1 MTINLPAPY
10 ICHKFWHAPGAS
22 TINLHGIFVIELIRL
37 ELFIVLNVAGFENP
51 SSSCCHMAGRFGGL
65 IPCGPTSIVCWDRSK
80 YVFWDPYH
88 PTDAANVIIAKRL
101 LDGDH
106 NDIFP
111 MNVRQ
116 LFQA

>member
-1 MTINLPAPY
+1 M
-10 ICHKFWHAPGAS
+10 
-22 TINLHGIFVIELIRL
+22 
-37 ELFIVLNVAGFENP
+37 AGFENP

-65 IPCGPTSIVCWDRSK
+65 IPCGPTSTVCWDRSK

-88 PTDAANVIIAKRL
+88 PTDAANAIIAERL

-106 NDIFP
+106 NDIYP

-116 LFQA
+116 LFQS